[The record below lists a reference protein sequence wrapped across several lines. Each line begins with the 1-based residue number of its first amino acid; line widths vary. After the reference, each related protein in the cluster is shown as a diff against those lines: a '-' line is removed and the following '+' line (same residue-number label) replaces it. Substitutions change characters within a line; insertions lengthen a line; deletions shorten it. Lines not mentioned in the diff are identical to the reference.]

1 MRQANYNPDVLS
13 CLANL
18 SNDEVFTPPAVVNQ
32 ILDML
37 PAELW
42 SNPDATFLD
51 PACKT
56 GIFLREIA
64 KRLMAG
70 LEAEIPDREERANH
84 IFTQQLFGIVITD
97 LTALLSR
104 RSVYCSK
111 KANGK
116 FSVCSEFANEQG
128 NIFYTR
134 LSHTWEKGRCKF
146 CGASQEVYDR
156 GDELESHAY
165 QFIHT
170 NHPEKIFNMRFDVII
185 GNPPY
190 QLNVGLEQESYAI
203 PIYQDFIV
211 QSKKLNPHY
220 LCMIVP
226 ARWFAG
232 GRGLDDFRDEM
243 LHDDRVCIIHDFP
256 DSSICFPGV
265 EVKGGICYF
274 LWNKEYHGYCSVYT
288 HYDTKQIES
297 YAKRPLLE
305 RGLDTFIRFNEAISI
320 LHKVRLLKEKTFSY
334 LVSPQ
339 TPFGIIS
346 SYKGFKDVHFKDSV
360 KIYVSKGFGFISDR
374 EIKKNKDW
382 VNTYKI
388 YITKSYGAGE
398 GFPHQILNK
407 PFIGEQNSCCT
418 QTYLLIGP
426 FETLQMAENVLSYIK
441 TRFFR
446 FMVMLKKNTQDA
458 MRSVYD
464 LVPLQDFSEPWTDE
478 KLYKK
483 YNLTAEEIAFIESMI
498 RPMD

>member
-1 MRQANYNPDVLS
+1 MRQTNYNPDVLS

-18 SNDEVFTPPAVVNQ
+18 SNDEVFTPPVIVNQ
-32 ILDML
+32 MLDLL

-42 SNPDATFLD
+42 RNPDATFLD
-51 PACKT
+51 PVCKS

-70 LEAEIPDREERANH
+70 LAEVIPDEQERANH
-84 IFTQQLFGIVITD
+84 IFTKQLYGISITE

-111 KANGK
+111 RADGK
-116 FSVCSEFANEQG
+116 YSVCTEFDDEQG
-128 NIFYTR
+128 NIRYTR
-134 LSHTWEKGRCKF
+134 LSHTWERGRCRF

-170 NHPEKIFNMRFDVII
+170 NNPEKIFNMRFDVII

-190 QLNVGLEQESYAI
+190 QLNVGLEQENYAI
-203 PIYQDFIV
+203 PIYQNFII

-226 ARWFAG
+226 SRWFAG
-232 GRGLDDFRDEM
+232 GRGLDAFRDEM
-243 LHDDRVCIIHDFP
+243 LHDHRVCVIHDFP
-256 DSSICFPGV
+256 DSATCFPGV

-274 LWNKEYHGYCSVYT
+274 LWNKEYKGDCSIYT
-288 HYDTKQIES
+288 HYNNEQFES
-297 YAKRPLLE
+297 FSQRPLLE
-305 RGLDTFIRFNEAISI
+305 KGVDTFIRFNEAIPI
-320 LHKVRLLKEKTFSY
+320 FHKVRLMKEKTFSH

-346 SYKGFKDVHFKDSV
+346 SYKNYNDTSFYNSV
-360 KIYVSKGFGFISDR
+360 KIYVSKGVGFISKKDINKNR
-374 EIKKNKDW
+374 EWIDA
-382 VNTYKI
+382 YKI

-407 PFIGEQNSCCT
+407 PFIGEKNSCCT

-426 FETLQMAENVLSYIK
+426 FESLQIAENVISYIK

-446 FMVMLKKNTQDA
+446 FMVMLRKNTQDA
-458 MRSVYD
+458 MRNVYEF
-464 LVPLQDFSEPWTDE
+464 VPIQDFSEPWTDE

-483 YNLTAEEIAFIESMI
+483 YNLAAEEIAFIESMI